1 MIKINLVN
9 KRSFEII
16 KGKEIYKYNF
26 YKDLELEKY
35 MSNLKSYIKTFNV
48 NMETD
53 VDLDKLS
60 ADIRELFK
68 EELVY
73 FLLN

>member
-1 MIKINLVN
+1 MIKINIVS

-16 KGKEIYKYNF
+16 KGKEIYKYTF
-26 YKDLELEKY
+26 YKDLELSNY
-35 MSNLKSYIKTFNV
+35 MKHLKNYIKTFNV

-60 ADIRELFK
+60 EDIRNLFK
-68 EELVY
+68 EELIY